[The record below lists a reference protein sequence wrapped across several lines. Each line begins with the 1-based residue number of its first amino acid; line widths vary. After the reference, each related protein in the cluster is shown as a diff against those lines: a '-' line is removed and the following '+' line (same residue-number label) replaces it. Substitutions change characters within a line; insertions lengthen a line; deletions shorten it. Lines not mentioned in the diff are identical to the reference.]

1 MCMSFPVI
9 YQSLAH
15 TGKLDQRNS
24 FAKPPVLAHPDN
36 KVVWAAR
43 HPGIVER
50 ARPQGVRVSPGF
62 SDFFASSAG
71 KNNLPYM
78 PKY

>member
-1 MCMSFPVI
+1 
-9 YQSLAH
+9 
-15 TGKLDQRNS
+15 
-24 FAKPPVLAHPDN
+24 VLAHPDN